1 MMKLMLVDGFNLLSR
16 YYFATERRRALDPDV
31 TLKGLLR
38 KVDGWTN
45 DFTHIAFFW
54 DGPRETTHRYALFP
68 DYKATRT
75 GLPEPLFH
83 DYVKLRAALTERG
96 IFQSELA
103 GYEADDLIGAVATAF
118 PGESY
123 MYSSDR
129 DLHQLLS
136 PNVFQIVPKKGE
148 EMMMNREVF
157 VATYDVRPE
166 QFVDV
171 KALQGDASDNIP
183 GVRGIGP
190 KTATILVQS
199 YDTVE
204 TLYDIVRQEAL
215 QEAHQKFA
223 KKLDG
228 QEEVAL
234 LSKRLSLIDIHAPIE
249 TDWEAYRFGSHLF

>member
-1 MMKLMLVDGFNLLSR
+1 MMRLMLVDGFNLLSR

-38 KVDGWTN
+38 KVDSWTS

-54 DGPRETTHRYALFP
+54 DGPREKTHRFALFP

-83 DYVKLRAALTERG
+83 DYVKLRTALTERG
-96 IFQSELA
+96 IFQSELI
-103 GYEADDLIGAVATAF
+103 GYEADDLMGAVATAF
-118 PGESY
+118 PGASY

-136 PNVFQIVPKKGE
+136 SNVFQIVPKKGE
-148 EMMMNREVF
+148 ELLMSRELF
-157 VATYDVRPE
+157 EATYGVKPM

-183 GVRGIGP
+183 GVKGIGP

-204 TLYDIVRQEAL
+204 QLYDLLKTEQLLEI
-215 QEAHQKFA
+215 HQKYA

-234 LSKRLSLIDIHAPIE
+234 LSKRLSKIDIDAPIE

>member
-1 MMKLMLVDGFNLLSR
+1 MKLMLVDGFNLLSR
-16 YYFATERRRALDPDV
+16 YYFATERRRALDPEV

-38 KVDGWTN
+38 KVDGWTTE
-45 DFTHIAFFW
+45 FTHIAFFW
-54 DGPRETTHRYALFP
+54 DGPRETTHRFALFP

-75 GLPEPLFH
+75 GLPDPLFH
-83 DYVKLRAALTERG
+83 DYLKLRTALTERG
-96 IFQSELA
+96 IFQSELI
-103 GYEADDLIGAVATAF
+103 GYEADDLMGAVATAF

-123 MYSSDR
+123 IYSSDR

-148 EMMMNREVF
+148 EMLMNREVF
-157 VATYDVRPE
+157 EATYGVKPQ

-171 KALQGDASDNIP
+171 KALQGDSSDNIP

-190 KTATILVQS
+190 KTATILIQS

-204 TLYDIVRQEAL
+204 VLYERLKNAELMAV
-215 QEAHQKFA
+215 HQKYS

-234 LSKRLSLIDIHAPIE
+234 LSKQLSLIDIHAPIE
-249 TDWEAYRFGSHLF
+249 TDWEAYRFGAHLF

>member
-1 MMKLMLVDGFNLLSR
+1 MKLMLVDGFNLLSR

-31 TLKGLLR
+31 TVKGLLR

-54 DGPRETTHRYALFP
+54 DGPRESTHRFALFP

-75 GLPEPLFH
+75 GLPEPLFD

-103 GYEADDLIGAVATAF
+103 GYEADDLMGAVATQF

-123 MYSSDR
+123 LYSSDR
-129 DLHQLLS
+129 DMHQLLS
-136 PNVFQIVPKKGE
+136 DTVFQIVPKKGE
-148 EMMMNREVF
+148 EVLMNGELF
-157 VATYDVRPE
+157 ESIYGIKPLH
-166 QFVDV
+166 FVDV

-190 KTATILVQS
+190 KTATLLVQS
-199 YDTVE
+199 YNTVE
-204 TLYDIVRQEAL
+204 ILYERLKNEQL
-215 QEAHQKFA
+215 LEAHRKFS

-228 QEEVAL
+228 HEEIAL
-234 LSKRLSLIDIHAPIE
+234 LSKQLSRIDVHAPIE

>member
-1 MMKLMLVDGFNLLSR
+1 MKLMLVDGFNLLSR

-31 TLKGLLR
+31 TVKGLLR

-45 DFTHIAFFW
+45 DFSHIAFFW
-54 DGPRETTHRYALFP
+54 DGPRESTHRFAIFP
-68 DYKATRT
+68 EYKATRT
-75 GLPEPLFH
+75 GLPEPLFD

-103 GYEADDLIGAVATAF
+103 GYEADDLMGAVATHF
-118 PGESY
+118 PGQSY
-123 MYSSDR
+123 LYSSDR

-136 PNVFQIVPKKGE
+136 DSVFQIVPKKGE
-148 EMMMNREVF
+148 EVLMNGTLFESL
-157 VATYDVRPE
+157 YGIKPL

-204 TLYDIVRQEAL
+204 VLFDRLKHDQL
-215 QEAHQKFA
+215 LEAHRKFS

-228 QEEVAL
+228 QEGVAK
-234 LSKRLSLIDIHAPIE
+234 LSKQLSLIDIHAPIE
-249 TDWEAYRFGSHLF
+249 MDWEAYRFGSHLF

>member
-1 MMKLMLVDGFNLLSR
+1 MRLMLVDGFNLLSR
-16 YYFATERRRALDPDV
+16 YYFATERRRALDPEV

-45 DFTHIAFFW
+45 EFTHIAFFW
-54 DGPRETTHRYALFP
+54 DGPIETTHRFALFP

-103 GYEADDLIGAVATAF
+103 GYEADDLMGAVATAF

-148 EMMMNREVF
+148 ELLMSRELF
-157 VATYDVRPE
+157 EATYGVRPL

-183 GVRGIGP
+183 GVKGIGP

-204 TLYDIVRQEAL
+204 QLYELLRTEQL
-215 QEAHQKFA
+215 LEAHQKYA

-228 QEEVAL
+228 HEEVAL
-234 LSKRLSLIDIHAPIE
+234 LSKRLSQIDIDAPIE
-249 TDWEAYRFGSHLF
+249 TDWEAYRFGSRLF